1 MSMYFINDIENE
13 MQKGKN
19 NNQIMQTI
27 NLVDSYDNPSS
38 SWDDIHIASIF
49 IERNPSYVN
58 SKF

>member
-1 MSMYFINDIENE
+1 
-13 MQKGKN
+13 MQKGEN
-19 NNQIMQTI
+19 NNQIVQTI